1 MGSLVKVKKTKTLRF
16 KLISVLYL
24 LFISLSILQIPIEWF
39 RINATV
45 ADYMNNSTA
54 VKMDIPAIISTM
66 NELERIDLEFS
77 KEIGYDA
84 KLKKFKEPE
93 SYSATDMYFIRWNN
107 GDKLFKKMVEMKD
120 YFSSLPGDHPKKQEF
135 ERLFSED
142 LKNGLKSNKGKLWV
156 EWKFKHVPAAVVK
169 TWIADLKLRLK
180 LLNGGIIIKEEQNKD
195 YLVLMAYNIEAVRPG
210 DTVRIVVF
218 DHEKLSVTATEN
230 ENVFNL
236 NKWNGDTLLFIPPYV
251 GQYSLSFKKNGYE
264 EVLKVTSVA
273 REFERETEH
282 GFNIFYEGKPAELHY
297 INLLN
302 TGSAVCSCD
311 PNMTINSRTNK
322 VNFTPQSAGWC
333 SFIIKNKDG
342 MLLLKDSI
350 YVQKLPEPVI
360 HVDGSSDR
368 AISYSRLTSAGKI
381 VLHAKH
387 PDLSN
392 FKYTI
397 NGLKYRLIGVNNE
410 LQFVNGTEISIP
422 VDKIATLRYV
432 VVEEATIETE
442 VNKMVKKEP
451 IVIQIRK

>member
-1 MGSLVKVKKTKTLRF
+1 MGNLVKVKKTKTLRF

-45 ADYMNNSTA
+45 ADYMNNSTT
-54 VKMDIPAIISTM
+54 VKMDIPVIINAMS
-66 NELERIDLEFS
+66 ELERIDAEFS
-77 KEIGYDA
+77 KEIGYDS

-93 SYSATDMYFIRWNN
+93 SYSATDMYFIRWEN
-107 GDKLFKKMVEMKD
+107 GDKLFAKMAQMKD
-120 YFSSLPGDHPKKQEF
+120 YFMALPEDHPKRKEF
-135 ERLFSED
+135 EKLFNED
-142 LKNGLKSNKGKLWV
+142 LKNGLKSNKNKLWV

-180 LLNGGIIIKEEQNKD
+180 LLNGGIIVKEEQNKD

-210 DTVRIVVF
+210 DTVKIVVF
-218 DHEKLSVTATEN
+218 DHDKLAVTATEN
-230 ENVFNL
+230 DNVFNL

-251 GQYSLSFKKNGYE
+251 GQYALSFKKNGYE

-273 REFERETEH
+273 REFERETDH
-282 GFNIFYEGKPAELHY
+282 GFNIFYEGKPAELQY

-311 PNMTINSRTNK
+311 PNLTLNSRTNK
-322 VNFTPQSAGWC
+322 VSFTPKSAGWC
-333 SFIIKNKDG
+333 NFIIKNKDG

-350 YVQKLPEPVI
+350 YVQKLPEPYI
-360 HVDGSSDR
+360 HVDGSSDM
-368 AISYSRLTSAGKI
+368 AISYSRLTSNGRI

-387 PDLSN
+387 PDLVN
-392 FKYTI
+392 FKYKI
-397 NGLKYRLIGVNNE
+397 NGLKYRLVGVNNE
-410 LQFVNGTEISIP
+410 LQTISGTEIVIP
-422 VDKIATLRYV
+422 ADMVSKLRYV
-432 VVEEATIETE
+432 VIEEATIETE

>member
-1 MGSLVKVKKTKTLRF
+1 MGNLVKVKKTKTLRF

-45 ADYMNNSTA
+45 ADYMNNSTT
-54 VKMDIPAIISTM
+54 VKMDIPVIINAMT
-66 NELERIDLEFS
+66 ELERIDAEFS

-93 SYSATDMYFIRWNN
+93 SYSATDMYFIRWGN
-107 GDKLFKKMVEMKD
+107 GDKLFAKMTQMKD
-120 YFSSLPGDHPKKQEF
+120 YFMALPEDHPKRKEF
-135 ERLFSED
+135 EKLFNED
-142 LKNGLKSNKGKLWV
+142 LKNGLKSNKNKLWV

-180 LLNGGIIIKEEQNKD
+180 LLNGGIIVKEEQNKD

-210 DTVRIVVF
+210 DTVKIVVF
-218 DHEKLSVTATEN
+218 DHDKLAVTATEN
-230 ENVFNL
+230 DNVFNL

-251 GQYSLSFKKNGYE
+251 GQYALSFKKNGYE

-273 REFERETEH
+273 REFERETDH
-282 GFNIFYEGKPAELHY
+282 GFNIFYEGKPAELQY

-311 PNMTINSRTNK
+311 PNLTLNSRTNK
-322 VNFTPQSAGWC
+322 VSFTPQSAGWC
-333 SFIIKNKDG
+333 NFTIKNKDG

-350 YVQKLPEPVI
+350 YVQKLPEPYI
-360 HVDGSSDR
+360 HVDGSSDM
-368 AISYSRLTSAGKI
+368 AISLSRLTSNGRI

-387 PDLSN
+387 PDLVN
-392 FKYTI
+392 FKYKI
-397 NGLKYRLIGVNNE
+397 NGLKYRLVGVNNE
-410 LQFVNGTEISIP
+410 LQTISGTEIVIP
-422 VDKIATLRYV
+422 ADMISKLRYV
-432 VVEEATIETE
+432 VIEEATIETE

>member
-1 MGSLVKVKKTKTLRF
+1 MANLVKVKKTKTLRF

-45 ADYMNNSTA
+45 ADYMNNSTT
-54 VKMDIPAIISTM
+54 VKMDIPVIINAMS
-66 NELERIDLEFS
+66 ELERIDAEFS

-93 SYSATDMYFIRWNN
+93 SYSATDMYFIRWAN
-107 GDKLFKKMVEMKD
+107 GDKLFAKMTQMKD
-120 YFSSLPGDHPKKQEF
+120 YFMALPEDHPKRKEF

-142 LKNGLKSNKGKLWV
+142 LKNGLKSNKNKLWV

-180 LLNGGIIIKEEQNKD
+180 LLNGGIIVKEEQNKD

-210 DTVRIVVF
+210 DTVKIVVF
-218 DHEKLSVTATEN
+218 DHDKLSVTATEN
-230 ENVFNL
+230 DNVFNL

-273 REFERETEH
+273 REFERETDH

-302 TGSAVCSCD
+302 TGSASCSCD
-311 PNMTINSRTNK
+311 PNMSISSRTNK
-322 VNFTPQSAGWC
+322 VSFTPQSAGWC
-333 SFIIKNKDG
+333 NFLIKNKDG

-350 YVQKLPEPVI
+350 YVQKLPEPFI

-368 AISYSRLTSAGKI
+368 AISYSRLSSSGKI

-387 PDLSN
+387 PDLAN
-392 FKYTI
+392 FKYKI

-410 LQFVNGTEISIP
+410 LQTVSGTEIVIP
-422 VDKIATLRYV
+422 ADKVSMLRYV